1 MGAQNR
7 VKSNGLFPFQ
17 KILADRKEQEEK
29 KKKEQWYT
37 DTGNRLTSMQKQL
50 DELSAFQKQ
59 RQEFMPSRRMGA
71 TTVGQ
76 QMGGAGLRISGT
88 GGMSPSARRRMR
100 RAG

>member
-1 MGAQNR
+1 MAQT
-7 VKSNGLFPFQ
+7 L
-17 KILADRKEQEEK
+17 KEREDK

-59 RQEFMPSRRMGA
+59 RQEFMSSTPRRMGA
-71 TTVGQ
+71 ATVGQ
-76 QMGGAGLRISGT
+76 QMGGAGLRISK
-88 GGMSPSARRRMR
+88 GGMAPSARRRMR

>member
-1 MGAQNR
+1 MGAQNQR
-7 VKSNGLFPFQ
+7 GFMSQTMAQTL
-17 KILADRKEQEEK
+17 KEREDK

-71 TTVGQ
+71 ATIGQ
-76 QMGGAGLRISGT
+76 QTGGTGLRISET
-88 GGMSPSARRRMR
+88 GGMAPSARRRMR

>member
-1 MGAQNR
+1 MKMRQ
-7 VKSNGLFPFQ
+7 Q
-17 KILADRKEQEEK
+17 EADAKAKR
-29 KKKEQWYT
+29 EQWYT

-71 TTVGQ
+71 ATVGQ
-76 QMGGAGLRISGT
+76 QIGGAGLRISK
-88 GGMSPSARRRMR
+88 GGMAPSARRRMR